1 MRSLQSLSLAI
12 TVLFSAEKAFSV
24 VSLASTGS
32 SVSSTPS
39 IVVSSSAPAT
49 GTISATAPPITS
61 FPAPPIPPL
70 PTNPLGIQ
78 SFSFPPVGSLTR
90 DYSTSG
96 LAQLWDLVGSVEP
109 PPFTTTVTPTASVV
123 LPSPPPAL
131 YPQAYSTGPKDIL
144 LDLKL
149 PSGFFFGVATAAYQ
163 VEGTVKDEGKGP
175 NHWDWAAHIPGVVWD
190 NTTADVVDL
199 HYYFYKEDIAR
210 IAALGVNA
218 HSFFISWSRIYPF
231 GAADSPVNQAGLDHY
246 ADVIASHLQANITPV
261 VTLLHWDPPLAL
273 AAYYG
278 GFTSPEIVDDFI
290 NYAKTVFTAYN
301 GSVHTWYTFNEPRPF
316 CSEYSGAPF
325 NATLAP
331 GVNSSTAEYHC
342 TYHVLKAHAGAVK
355 AFREM
360 NITGEIAFKNDDY
373 VGIPWREGNAEDIA
387 AVERHVAFQIG
398 IFSDP
403 VYTTGDWPQIVKDT
417 LPPDFLP
424 RFTEEEQKDL
434 LGSADFYATDAY
446 RTFFNAAPLDGLD
459 ACVNNT
465 AHPNWPTCNIEV
477 AYDSIPGSG
486 WAVGPA
492 SDPQTSDWL
501 FATPQWFR
509 HAMKEIH
516 RRWPTNKIMLSEF
529 GFTQPFEGSR
539 VPNEIYIATDD
550 PDRTNYFMSYLSE
563 LLLSINEDGIPLAGA
578 FAWAMVDNS
587 EWTSGESARYVMTV
601 LPVPPRSLLALSEFF
616 QAHLP

>member
-1 MRSLQSLSLAI
+1 MRLLQNLSLAI
-12 TVLFSAEKAFSV
+12 TLLFSAEQTFLV
-24 VSLASTGS
+24 TSLTSTRS
-32 SVSSTPS
+32 SVASTPS

-49 GTISATAPPITS
+49 GTISATAPHHA
-61 FPAPPIPPL
+61 FPCFTNPAL

-78 SFSFPPVGSLTR
+78 SFSIPPVGSVSR
-90 DYSTSG
+90 DYSPIG

-109 PPFTTTVTPTASVV
+109 PPFTTTVTPAASIV
-123 LPSPPPAL
+123 LSSLPPAL

-144 LDLKL
+144 SDLKL
-149 PSGFFFGVATAAYQ
+149 PSRFFFAVATAPCQ
-163 VEGTVKDEGKGP
+163 VEGAVKDEGKGP

-199 HYYFYKEDIAR
+199 HYYLYKTSLVLQRWESTPIHFPSPGPESTPSEQPTR
-210 IAALGVNA
+210 LLTKLGL
-218 HSFFISWSRIYPF
+218 IIMLMCTGIRP
-231 GAADSPVNQAGLDHY
+231 
-246 ADVIASHLQANITPV
+246 
-261 VTLLHWDPPLAL
+261 
-273 AAYYG
+273 AYYD
-278 GFTSPEIVDDFI
+278 GFTSPEIVDDFVKYI
-290 NYAKTVFTAYN
+290 LQLLRMNLNFLLTKTVFTAYN
-301 GSVHTWYTFNEPRPF
+301 SSVHTWYTFNEPRPC

-325 NATLAP
+325 NATLTP
-331 GVNSSTAEYHC
+331 GVNSSMVEYYC
-342 TYHVLKAHAGAVK
+342 AYHVLKAHAGAVK

-373 VGIPWREGNAEDIA
+373 VGTPWREGNAEDIA

-403 VYTTGDWPQIVKDT
+403 VYTTGDWPQIVEDT

-465 AHPNWPTCNIEV
+465 AHPNWPTCNIQV
-477 AYDSIPGSG
+477 AYDSIPDSG

-492 SDPQTSDWL
+492 SDPQTLHWL

-516 RRWPTNKIMLSEF
+516 TRWPTNKIRCFQSLASHGPLKEAESRMR
-529 GFTQPFEGSR
+529 FTSLQ
-539 VPNEIYIATDD
+539 TD
-550 PDRTNYFMSYLSE
+550 PDRNYE
-563 LLLSINEDGIPLAGA
+563 LLLSINEDGIPLA
-578 FAWAMVDNS
+578 AMVDNS
-587 EWTSGESARYVMTV
+587 EWTSGESARTFK
-601 LPVPPRSLLALSEFF
+601 RSALAL
-616 QAHLP
+616 